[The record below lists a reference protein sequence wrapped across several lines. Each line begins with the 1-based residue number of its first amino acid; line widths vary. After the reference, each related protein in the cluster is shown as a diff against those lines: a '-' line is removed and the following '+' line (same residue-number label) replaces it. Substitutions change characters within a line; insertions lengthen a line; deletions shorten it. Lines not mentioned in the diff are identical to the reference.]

1 MKTINDLQ
9 PSPKDIENPQY
20 DYQPK
25 LTDKLDNLDTDFN
38 QDIINE
44 IVLWKVNRYSEIPED
59 TLKLI
64 NQIKKTDTQINYELT
79 GEILL
84 KLLSKEQKG
93 IRLPLASTILRF
105 KNPNIYPILDQRVYR
120 FIYGEELK
128 YSLSNINQQIEIYL
142 NYIDKLRSI
151 CNEFNIEFSI
161 ADRILYSMDKT
172 YNFDVKLNGY

>member
-1 MKTINDLQ
+1 
-9 PSPKDIENPQY
+9 
-20 DYQPK
+20 
-25 LTDKLDNLDTDFN
+25 
-38 QDIINE
+38 
-44 IVLWKVNRYSEIPED
+44 
-59 TLKLI
+59 LI

-93 IRLPLASTILRF
+93 IRLPIASTILRF

-120 FIYGEELK
+120 FIYGKELK

-142 NYIDKLRSI
+142 SYIDKLESV
-151 CNEFNIEFSI
+151 CNEFNIEFSM

-172 YNFDVKLNGY
+172 YNFEIKLNGY

>member
-1 MKTINDLQ
+1 MKTIHNIL
-9 PSPKDIENPQY
+9 PSPKDIEDSQY
-20 DYQPK
+20 NYQPE
-25 LTDKLDNLDTDFN
+25 LTDRLDNLDTDFN

-44 IVLWKVNRYSEIPED
+44 IVLWKVNRYSTIHED

-64 NQIKKTDTQINYELT
+64 NQIDKTDTQIDYELT

-84 KLLSKEQKG
+84 KLLGKEQKG

-120 FIYGEELK
+120 FIYGKELK
-128 YSLSNINQQIEIYL
+128 YTLSNINQQIDIYL
-142 NYIDKLRSI
+142 SYIDKLRSI
-151 CNEFNIEFSI
+151 CDEFNIEFSM

-172 YNFDVKLNGY
+172 FNFDVKLNGY